1 MEINTTFKCEDSR
14 LLLSESEEDIKHVK
28 YSWKIIK
35 TVTISISEVILVI
48 IANLILTDIH
58 LDMTYTELSIANSM
72 ASVGAIFGA
81 IIGGVLTKKM
91 GNYLDLIMVIVH
103 LVNAAALLGVPFS
116 NNVVAQSIEW
126 WFQGMAMTV
135 GFVVNN
141 VMVVR
146 LWPEKVGSAVLILA
160 AFGSLGNIF
169 GPMLAVPFVEEDFK
183 ESKRASQLLWL
194 VVPGMGF
201 VDFFVRASDMIPAYL
216 LPTIGIES
224 SLNMAASSSDFVLV
238 IYDISRTIS
247 KLLASL
253 LLKRVSVL
261 ICVPMCLVMTS
272 IWALFLYL
280 WGLTSVPAY
289 FMIVIIMGMFTGP
302 TATLLVVWCNEYI
315 TVDGYAMSVWQVA
328 ENVGILSSVLVGGIV
343 FDVYGSLPAL
353 LINFIV
359 GVIGCVAFVI
369 LQFVISTSC
378 KFNRNQHQLVE

>member
-1 MEINTTFKCEDSR
+1 
-14 LLLSESEEDIKHVK
+14 
-28 YSWKIIK
+28 
-35 TVTISISEVILVI
+35 
-48 IANLILTDIH
+48 
-58 LDMTYTELSIANSM
+58 
-72 ASVGAIFGA
+72 
-81 IIGGVLTKKM
+81 
-91 GNYLDLIMVIVH
+91 
-103 LVNAAALLGVPFS
+103 
-116 NNVVAQSIEW
+116 
-126 WFQGMAMTV
+126 MAMTV

-146 LWPEKVGSAVLILA
+146 IWSDKVGPAVLLLA

-169 GPMLAVPFVEEDFK
+169 GPLLAVPFVSHEDSTDSFSHLVFWPFVILAILFIANAINLSLQHVVGPRGHLCYVSASTITVDMEEDFK

-194 VVPGMGF
+194 VVPGMGL
-201 VDFFVRASDMIPAYL
+201 VDFFVRASDSIPAYL
-216 LPTIGIES
+216 LPSIGIES
-224 SLNMAASSSDFVLV
+224 RLNMVASQSNLVLAL
-238 IYDISRTIS
+238 YDVSRTIS

-343 FDVYGSLPAL
+343 FDVYGSLLVL
-353 LINFIV
+353 LVNFIA
-359 GVIGCVAFVI
+359 GLIGCIAFLI
-369 LQFVISTSC
+369 LQFAISTNCRSA
-378 KFNRNQHQLVE
+378 RHRHQILE

>member
-1 MEINTTFKCEDSR
+1 V
-14 LLLSESEEDIKHVK
+14 LL
-28 YSWKIIK
+28 
-35 TVTISISEVILVI
+35 
-48 IANLILTDIH
+48 
-58 LDMTYTELSIANSM
+58 
-72 ASVGAIFGA
+72 
-81 IIGGVLTKKM
+81 
-91 GNYLDLIMVIVH
+91 
-103 LVNAAALLGVPFS
+103 
-116 NNVVAQSIEW
+116 
-126 WFQGMAMTV
+126 
-135 GFVVNN
+135 
-141 VMVVR
+141 
-146 LWPEKVGSAVLILA
+146 LA

-169 GPMLAVPFVEEDFK
+169 GPLLAVPFVSHEYSADSFSPLVFYPFVILASLFVANAINLSIQYAIGLGCPQCHDSEASMTEKKEDHK
-183 ESKRASQLLWL
+183 EPKRQSQLLWL
-194 VVPGMGF
+194 VVPGMGL
-201 VDFFVRASDMIPAYL
+201 VDFFVRASDTIPAYL
-216 LPTIGIES
+216 LPSIGIES
-224 SLNMAASSSDFVLV
+224 RLLMAASHSNIVLTV
-238 IYDISRTIS
+238 YDVSRTIS

-253 LLKRVSVL
+253 LMKRVSVL

-289 FMIVIIMGMFTGP
+289 FMIVMIMGMFTGP

-359 GVIGCVAFVI
+359 VVIGCVAFVI